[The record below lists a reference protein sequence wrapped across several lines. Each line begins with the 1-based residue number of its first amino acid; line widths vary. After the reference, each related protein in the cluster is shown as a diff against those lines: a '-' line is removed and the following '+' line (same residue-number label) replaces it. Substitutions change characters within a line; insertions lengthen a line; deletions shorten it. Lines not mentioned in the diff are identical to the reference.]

1 MKTYNLK
8 IAFQDKNIGV
18 EENPSEGITVLEA
31 RIIVSILEEYK
42 QKMVSFIMF
51 TQHEEEEAAK
61 Q

>member
-1 MKTYNLK
+1 MKKYTLD

-18 EENPSEGITVLEA
+18 QEKSSEGITVLEA

-51 TQHEEEEAAK
+51 TQHEQQEAKK